1 MSCPPLPALSF
12 IATLLGGFPLV
23 NGQEAPVRW
32 PAPGLTDQSYKEWLG
47 FIRPGEGELGW
58 REVRWHKSLSGAAKE
73 ARELQRPILL
83 WAMNGHPCGET

>member
-1 MSCPPLPALSF
+1 MSCPHFLALSS
-12 IATLLGGFPLV
+12 ILTLLGGFPLV

-32 PAPGLTDQSYKEWLG
+32 PAPGLSDQSYGEWLT
-47 FIRPGEGELGW
+47 FIRPRKGELGW